1 MKIITTIQ
9 EIRDIAVK
17 AKHKGSVGYVPTMGA
32 LHEGH
37 GSLIKKARE
46 ENDTVIVSV
55 FVNPL
60 QFGPGE
66 DYEAYPRDIEK
77 DGTFCENLGVDYIFH
92 PSSEEMY
99 PKNFG
104 FRVVPPDNMTHI
116 LCGITRPIHFT
127 GVATVLA
134 KFFTIIR
141 PTKAY
146 FGQKDVQQVA
156 IVKAMVEDL
165 NLNLDIVPCPIV
177 RENDGLA
184 KSSRNTY
191 LTTDERQAATVLSRA
206 LKLALNEAKNG
217 NRDAENIKQKVVDEI
232 QKEPLAKIDYVEIL
246 RFSNFERVKAIEKD
260 TFMAM
265 AVYIGNTRLIDN
277 TFFDELNTL

>member
-134 KFFTIIR
+134 KFFTVIR

-246 RFSNFERVKAIEKD
+246 RFSNFERVKTIEKD

>member
-1 MKIITTIQ
+1 MQIITTIQ

-77 DGTFCENLGVDYIFH
+77 DGKFCENLGVDYIFH

-134 KFFTIIR
+134 KFFTVIR

-217 NRDAENIKQKVVDEI
+217 NLDAENIKQKVVDEI

-246 RFSNFERVKAIEKD
+246 RFSNFERVKTIEKD

>member
-9 EIRDIAVK
+9 EIRDIALK

-77 DGTFCENLGVDYIFH
+77 DGKFCENLGVDYIFH

-134 KFFTIIR
+134 KFFTVIR

-177 RENDGLA
+177 REEDGLA

-246 RFSNFERVKAIEKD
+246 RFSNFERVKTIEKD